1 MRYLS
6 TAILCALLSLTSG
19 CGGWTHIEDYPCPN
33 PNGTTKITYT
43 NFVKRFLENWCNHC
57 HSSSSPNRRGAPVTY
72 IFDAYEVV
80 IAVKDRIFLRSAA
93 NNATMPPGPD
103 DPSKADRDKLAEW
116 IVCGTPK

>member
-72 IFDAYEVV
+72 IFDAYEY
-80 IAVKDRIFLRSAA
+80 RSYPALW
-93 NNATMPPGPD
+93 
-103 DPSKADRDKLAEW
+103 KALSA
-116 IVCGTPK
+116 G